1 MKTENASLV
10 ILFAALIVVLSNLLA
25 YFLVQ
30 GGRGISLHWLQR
42 LRQGFRLSS
51 DEDQA
56 WDELNRR
63 VRELK
68 GKQGKQEGLPGE
80 WWKRDQ

>member
-1 MKTENASLV
+1 MKTGNVYLV
-10 ILFAALIVVLSNLLA
+10 ILLAALIVVLSNLVA
-25 YFLVQ
+25 YFLVR
-30 GGRGISLHWLQR
+30 GGCGISLHWLQR

-68 GKQGKQEGLPGE
+68 SEQDKQ
-80 WWKRDQ
+80 DA

>member
-1 MKTENASLV
+1 MKTGNVYLV
-10 ILFAALIVVLSNLLA
+10 ILLAALIVVLSNLLA
-25 YFLVQ
+25 YFLVR
-30 GGRGISLHWLQR
+30 GGRGIGLHWLQR

-68 GKQGKQEGLPGE
+68 GEQDKQGGAS
-80 WWKRDQ
+80 DT